1 MVQNI
6 NLVQVSL
13 DDMSSVIR
21 SILIEELKKVG
32 NYFNQDTTK
41 SDDFD
46 EYLTREDVCKKLKV
60 SNTTL
65 YNWNNE
71 GVLKNYKVGRR
82 VYYKKEDVKALINPF
97 KAVS

>member
-21 SILIEELKKVG
+21 SILIEELKKFG

-41 SDDFD
+41 SDGLD
-46 EYLTREDVCKKLKV
+46 EYLTREEVCKRLKV
-60 SNTTL
+60 SYTTL
-65 YNWNNE
+65 YNWHNE
-71 GVLKNYKVGRR
+71 KILVNFKVGRR
-82 VYYKKEDVKALINPF
+82 VYYKESDVKALLNPL
-97 KAVS
+97 KEVS